1 MEKNQNQ
8 MVASMQPTSS
18 VATFNFFDPTQF
30 ETMQRVC
37 KLFAYSE
44 LVPDIY
50 KVVSKP
56 LPNNATED
64 QIKAIQAENKMAE
77 TKAIANCMIAIS
89 MAMRINADPLMV
101 MQNMIIIYGRPSW
114 SSKFLIAT
122 VNTCGRFEPLQYKFT
137 NNGKVGKI
145 KYTDYQWN
153 DRSRRKEAVIKEFD
167 GSQIENLSC
176 FAYTTKKGSNDV
188 LKSSTIDLRLAIVEG
203 WYTKNGS
210 KWQTMPN
217 QMLMYRAASM
227 WTSVYAPE
235 ISMGMKTVEE
245 QQDIIDA
252 EFIEVKDV
260 DQRVQEAKK
269 DANTGVIDMDAAP
282 ADEQPQ
288 PEAKPAEDP
297 KPETDQKKADPQP
310 ADGPNW

>member
-1 MEKNQNQ
+1 MEKNQI
-8 MVASMQPTSS
+8 MAAMQPTTN
-18 VATFNFFDPTQF
+18 VATFNFFDPVQF

-37 KLFAYSE
+37 KLFAFSE
-44 LVPDIY
+44 LVPDMY
-50 KVVSKP
+50 KAVLKP
-56 LPNNATED
+56 FPVNATED
-64 QIKAIQAENKMAE
+64 QINAIKAENKLAE
-77 TKAIANCMIAIS
+77 IKAVANCMIAIS

-137 NNGKVGKI
+137 TNGKVGKI

-153 DRSRRKEAVIKEFD
+153 DRTHRKEAVIKEFD
-167 GSQIENLSC
+167 GSQIDNLSC

-252 EFIEVKDV
+252 DYVEVKDV

-297 KPETDQKKADPQP
+297 QPEADQKKADPQP